1 MNEYHKIQTLFKRD
15 MERNGKTLL
24 EGQWTLPE
32 FEFLAGN
39 TWVFTEKV
47 DGTNIRVMLQGGAI
61 TFGGKTDSAQIPAQL
76 VTRLNERFLPLA
88 ERMQEVFGCDACLYG
103 EGYGA
108 KIQKGGGNYRQD
120 QDFVLFDV
128 LVSNAEYDTIKTCP
142 KHHELINATLSDLT
156 SLKDFVNP
164 AITGTLKNR
173 ILNGQQTSKEGFLN
187 TSVQTEEK
195 RPGKNQQGSVTSKQ
209 NSGSALKNM
218 NECCHSKTEY
228 AQSVHQQT
236 TETAEVGKFS
246 LSQSIIATTPEELEG
261 CCAPHVTPQFTKLNE
276 IYPGSTL
283 PECTCKINDWWLQRA
298 DVEDV
303 AQKLGVD
310 VVPIIGEGT
319 LHDAIAAAKT
329 GIVSTWGEFQAEGIV
344 ARPKTE
350 LKTRNG
356 HRIITKIKCR
366 DFGA

>member
-15 MERNGKTLL
+15 MEHNGKTLL

-39 TWVFTEKV
+39 AWVFTEKV
-47 DGTNIRVMLQGGAI
+47 DGTNIRVMLNGGAV

-76 VTRLNERFLPLA
+76 VARLNERFLPLA
-88 ERMQEVFGCDACLYG
+88 AKMQEVFGCDACLYG

-128 LVSNAEYDTIKTCP
+128 K
-142 KHHELINATLSDLT
+142 
-156 SLKDFVNP
+156 
-164 AITGTLKNR
+164 
-173 ILNGQQTSKEGFLN
+173 
-187 TSVQTEEK
+187 
-195 RPGKNQQGSVTSKQ
+195 
-209 NSGSALKNM
+209 
-218 NECCHSKTEY
+218 
-228 AQSVHQQT
+228 
-236 TETAEVGKFS
+236 VG
-246 LSQSIIATTPEELEG
+246 
-261 CCAPHVTPQFTKLNE
+261 
-276 IYPGSTL
+276 Y
-283 PECTCKINDWWLQRA
+283 WWLQRA

-303 AQKLGVD
+303 AQKLGLD

-329 GIVSTWGEFQAEGIV
+329 GIASTWGNFQAEGIV

-356 HRIITKIKCR
+356 HRIITKIKCC
-366 DFGA
+366 DFVRPNARLSGGPLGPSA